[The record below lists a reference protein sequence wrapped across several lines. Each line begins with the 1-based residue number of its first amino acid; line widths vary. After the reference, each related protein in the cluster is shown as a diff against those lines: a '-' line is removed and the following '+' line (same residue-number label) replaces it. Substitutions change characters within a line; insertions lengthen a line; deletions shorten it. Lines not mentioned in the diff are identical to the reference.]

1 MNDNDNVK
9 ADLDK
14 LDMLRDQ
21 ALCGPEEKRDESQ
34 QAYEELRS
42 ELLDHEQ
49 CEGCDDDSVTKELK
63 MKDKDAEPTETL
75 VADKAKGIGWESNR
89 DDENPNNLPWPEE
102 NETKE

>member
-21 ALCGPEEKRDESQ
+21 ALCGPEEKRGQSQ

-49 CEGCDDDSVTKELK
+49 CQGCDDDSITKELK
-63 MKDKDAEPTETL
+63 MEDKDAEAAKTL
-75 VADKAKGIGWESNR
+75 VEDKAKGIDRETNKADAR
-89 DDENPNNLPWPEE
+89 PEDLPW
-102 NETKE
+102 

>member
-1 MNDNDNVK
+1 MNDNVK

-21 ALCGPEEKRDESQ
+21 ALCGPEETRDQSQ

-42 ELLDHEQ
+42 ELLEHEQ
-49 CEGCDDDSVTKELK
+49 CEGCDDDTNTKELK
-63 MKDKDAEPTETL
+63 MNDSEAEPTRPLDENR
-75 VADKAKGIGWESNR
+75 AKGFGWESNR
-89 DDENPNNLPWPEE
+89 NDENPKDLPWPEE